1 MMKNRQ
7 VKLSDIIAPK
17 FQKLVQDTKHIHQI
31 ITSGRAGTKS
41 SFMAIL
47 VIWMIVAIPN
57 TAIVVMRKHH
67 NKLRKTVYKECIRA
81 IKRLGLNKNKHFK
94 ITASPMQITY
104 KKNGNTVYFTGSDS
118 IDDTKG
124 MIDEERSIRMVVL
137 DELTEFFDKG
147 EGEDEITN
155 IVATFVRG
163 NDEWFRMMY
172 LFNPP
177 KNPKAPVNVWTE
189 KMAARQDCIH
199 IHTDYRDIPVEWLGQ
214 KLIDEAEAMKAADIK
229 MYNWIW
235 LGLSTGI
242 DDLIYYMFDE
252 SKHIGEPFKL
262 TEKEPNAFNFY
273 SIGVDYGQ
281 MNATAFEAF
290 QLNLQKRKLQGCGEY
305 YYSGRDTGKQK
316 SPSDYANDFREFM
329 DKLYKSY
336 GKKAAKVFIDPSAK
350 GLAEEIKRLCPE
362 VIIEDADNTV
372 ELGLDRCRKLYA
384 LEWLSLCEEQT
395 NLKEEIYQY
404 QYDPKSIER
413 GKEVPLK
420 VFDHGCDA
428 KRYAVMGVWNNIK
441 YLLPI
446 TEKEA

>member
-1 MMKNRQ
+1 MKKNKQ
-7 VKLSDIIAPK
+7 IKLSDIIAPK
-17 FQKLVQDTKHIHQI
+17 LQKLVQDTKHMHQI

-57 TAIVVMRKHH
+57 TAVVVMRKHH

-81 IKRLGLNKNKHFK
+81 IKRLGLSKNKHFK

-163 NDEWFRMMY
+163 NDEWFRMLY

-177 KNPKAPVNVWTE
+177 KNPKAPVNVWAE
-189 KMAARQDCIH
+189 KMATRPDTIRV
-199 IHTDYRDIPVEWLGQ
+199 HTDYRDVPVEWLGQ

-229 MYNWIW
+229 MYMWIW
-235 LGLSTGI
+235 LGLAVGI

-252 SKHIGEPFKL
+252 SKHIGEPFKM

-316 SPSDYANDFREFM
+316 SPSDYAKDFREFT

-336 GKKAAKVFIDPSAK
+336 GKKAVKVFIDPSAK

-362 VIIEDADNTV
+362 VIIEDADNDV
-372 ELGLDRCRKLYA
+372 ELGLDRCRKLYS
-384 LEWLSLCEEQT
+384 LGWLSLCNEQT

-413 GKEVPLK
+413 GKEQPLK